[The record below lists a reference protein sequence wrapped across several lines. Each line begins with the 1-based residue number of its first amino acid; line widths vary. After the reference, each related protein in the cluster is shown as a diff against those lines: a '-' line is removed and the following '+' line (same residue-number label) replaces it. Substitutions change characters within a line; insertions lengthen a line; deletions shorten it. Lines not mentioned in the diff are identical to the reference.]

1 MRKVRSKI
9 VIPKKSRLSS
19 KSSSGGFGGMRCD
32 LEENQ
37 PKKRES
43 LELSFFSKKLLLES
57 AFSRTNLQSM
67 KFQVKGGESELLGID
82 LKNVSLKRKIT
93 NDDSTVSVSV
103 PPSLNNNYEQKNLK
117 KIREILRKN

>member
-9 VIPKKSRLSS
+9 IIPKKSRLSS

-37 PKKRES
+37 PRKRECPEIRIK
-43 LELSFFSKKLLLES
+43 LRKILLLA
-57 AFSRTNLQSM
+57 AFNRTNLQSM

-82 LKNVSLKRKIT
+82 LKNVSLKRKIQ
-93 NDDSTVSVSV
+93 NDDSTVSVS
-103 PPSLNNNYEQKNLK
+103 
-117 KIREILRKN
+117 IRP